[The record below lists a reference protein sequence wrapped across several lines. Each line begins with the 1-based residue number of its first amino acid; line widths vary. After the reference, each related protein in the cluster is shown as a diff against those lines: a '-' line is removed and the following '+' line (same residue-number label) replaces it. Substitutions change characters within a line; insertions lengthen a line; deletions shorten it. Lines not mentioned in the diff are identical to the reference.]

1 MQLPFTKMQGAGND
15 YLFVVDGA
23 RPSFSYPAAARALSP
38 RHHAVGA
45 DGLVV
50 LSPAADADFTM
61 RMYNADGSEGAVCG
75 NALRCAARLWYERG
89 NAALTMRVA
98 CRAGIRHVRL
108 HRSGSA
114 VPTEATVDMGYVSV
128 LAPAYVGPGGAA
140 YALLSVGNRHAVC
153 LSPPADLSLPAVGAQ
168 FERLSFPSDGRKD
181 ALSVGFNTE
190 FVMPDEGG
198 LAMRVYERGSGETL
212 ACGSG
217 AVAAVYAAVLAGMG
231 LFGRETAVR
240 CPGGRLSVRIM
251 PDGRAFL
258 RGDAVRVFDG
268 VAELPREIFRVRGG
282 MAE

>member
-15 YLFVVDGA
+15 YIFVVDGA

-50 LSPAADADFTM
+50 LSPAEHADFTM

-89 NAALTMRVA
+89 GASLTLRVA
-98 CRAGIRHVRL
+98 CRAGVRCVRL
-108 HRSGSA
+108 HRFGNGA
-114 VPTEATVDMGYVSV
+114 PTEATVDMGYVTV
-128 LAPAYVGPGGAA
+128 LSPSYAGPGGAR
-140 YALLSVGNRHAVC
+140 YTLLSVGNRHAVC
-153 LSPPADLSLPAVGAQ
+153 FSPPADLSLPSVGRQ
-168 FERLSFPSDGRKD
+168 FERLSFPSDGAEGD
-181 ALSVGFNTE
+181 SLGGFNTE
-190 FVMPDEGG
+190 FVTPDEGDFV
-198 LAMRVYERGSGETL
+198 MRVYERGSGETL

-217 AVAAVYAAVLAGMG
+217 AVAVVGAAVRAG
-231 LFGRETAVR
+231 LCLPGRETVVR
-240 CPGGRLSVRIM
+240 CPGGRLFVRVM

-282 MAE
+282 EGR